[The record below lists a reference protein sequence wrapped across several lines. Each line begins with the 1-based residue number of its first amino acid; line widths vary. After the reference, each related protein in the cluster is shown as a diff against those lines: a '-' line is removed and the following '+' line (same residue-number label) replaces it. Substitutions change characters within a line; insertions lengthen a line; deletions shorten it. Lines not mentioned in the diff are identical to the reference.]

1 MTQGERVNQIRKTLD
16 LTLEKFGEKLGVQ
29 KSSISKIEKDR
40 VALSDQMAKSICREY
55 NVNYDYLMYGE
66 GEMFDDLPQTIVDEL
81 CVQYELNDFDK
92 ALVEMYVSL
101 PAGSRERIK
110 EYMKQLVKKVGGDQP
125 EGGPESLPGRQLGAD
140 LVQQIQRL
148 VAADDAFVGAE
159 GGTLGLVDHAVEHIQ
174 QSLHVL
180 FFHRSFVPFSVLQ
193 DVSPAFFPIP
203 RRWAPA
209 DTSPEAGRSGS
220 SHGPWWS

>member
-81 CVQYELNDFDK
+81 CAQYDLNDFDK
-92 ALVEMYVSL
+92 ALIEMYVSL
-101 PAGSRERIK
+101 PVGSRERIK
-110 EYMKQLVKKVGGDQP
+110 EYMKQLVKKVGWDKT
-125 EGGPESLPGRQLGAD
+125 E
-140 LVQQIQRL
+140 
-148 VAADDAFVGAE
+148 
-159 GGTLGLVDHAVEHIQ
+159 
-174 QSLHVL
+174 
-180 FFHRSFVPFSVLQ
+180 
-193 DVSPAFFPIP
+193 
-203 RRWAPA
+203 
-209 DTSPEAGRSGS
+209 
-220 SHGPWWS
+220 

>member
-81 CVQYELNDFDK
+81 CAQYDLNDFDK

-101 PAGSRERIK
+101 PAGNRERIK
-110 EYMKQLVKKVGGDQP
+110 EYMKQLVKKVGLDKT
-125 EGGPESLPGRQLGAD
+125 E
-140 LVQQIQRL
+140 
-148 VAADDAFVGAE
+148 
-159 GGTLGLVDHAVEHIQ
+159 
-174 QSLHVL
+174 
-180 FFHRSFVPFSVLQ
+180 
-193 DVSPAFFPIP
+193 
-203 RRWAPA
+203 
-209 DTSPEAGRSGS
+209 
-220 SHGPWWS
+220 